1 MEETPLY
8 NSRLLKNY
16 VEYLRKFY
24 PHIDPNDVL
33 EYAGIESSEIE
44 EGGQWLTQR
53 QIDRFH
59 EMLSQLTDNPNIS
72 REVGRFS
79 VSGQRP
85 WTHTQICLGISD
97 PFHEL
102 PRGWKRSPIRLPRP
116 PPIKSR
122 NWEDEKLKFESN

>member
-1 MEETPLY
+1 MEDTPLY
-8 NSRLLKNY
+8 NSRLIKNY

-24 PHIDPNDVL
+24 PQIDPNDIL
-33 EYAGIESSEIE
+33 EYAGIEPYEIE
-44 EGGQWLTQR
+44 ESGQWLSQR

-79 VSGQRP
+79 VSANAFGP
-85 WTHTQICLGISD
+85 HKEICLGISN

-102 PRGWKRSPIRLPRP
+102 SFIRKRGRKNNPGYHL
-116 PPIKSR
+116 
-122 NWEDEKLKFESN
+122 